1 MRYHD
6 DNVSGRHLR
15 ILDRVL
21 VSIYAY
27 CYLAFFQVGLERHV
41 HHIIT
46 DDAIPFHPYILA
58 LIFTTVIV
66 ALEIPV
72 ARILKFDAA
81 WEPCNYLPSMLLLG
95 LCTSYNETHFF
106 GHSLLVWILIL
117 LLSALALLICRRKA
131 EMMRTRKYLRY
142 RKLMVNLF
150 LMVLLLLVPMLIG
163 NTSAALR

>member
-6 DNVSGRHLR
+6 DNVSDRHLR

-21 VSIYAY
+21 VSIYTY
-27 CYLAFFQVGLERHV
+27 CYLAFFQVDLERHV
-41 HHIIT
+41 HNIIT

-58 LIFTTVIV
+58 LICTTLVV
-66 ALEIPV
+66 ALEIPA
-72 ARILKFDAA
+72 ARVLKFNAG
-81 WEPCNYLPSMLLLG
+81 WIPCNYLPSMLLLG

-106 GHSLLVWILIL
+106 GHSLFVWILIL
-117 LLSALALLICRRKA
+117 LLSALALVVCRRRA
-131 EMMRTRKYLRY
+131 EMKYTRKYLRY

-163 NTSAALR
+163 NTSASLR